1 MSQPHFLGA
10 DQSVIDSFIGLNPNR
25 DLHETYIDIVP
36 VSKYSYTSYLQ
47 NLKFCNNFFFALYF
61 APLVRFA

>member
-1 MSQPHFLGA
+1 MSCLIFYTILGVPVIMSQPHFLGA

-36 VSKYSYTSYLQ
+36 VSKYSCTSYWKTYIL
-47 NLKFCNNFFFALYF
+47 
-61 APLVRFA
+61 